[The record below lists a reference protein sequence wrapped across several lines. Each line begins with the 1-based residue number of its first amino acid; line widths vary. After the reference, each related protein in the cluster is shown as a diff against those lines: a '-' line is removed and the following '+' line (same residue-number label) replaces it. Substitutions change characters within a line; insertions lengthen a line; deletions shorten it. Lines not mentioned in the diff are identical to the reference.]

1 MLWNLGSND
10 YLQFAVTKQP
20 RITRGISQVLEGKKR
35 EVPVKIFNWGC
46 SYSARKGLQESAH
59 AGICNLS
66 VVQRGTIWRLAGPL
80 MSSEYGYNA
89 CVINKP
95 FAYDELG
102 HLVNVL
108 GIQIPEENN
117 NNSEH

>member
-1 MLWNLGSND
+1 M
-10 YLQFAVTKQP
+10 
-20 RITRGISQVLEGKKR
+20 
-35 EVPVKIFNWGC
+35 
-46 SYSARKGLQESAH
+46 QESAH

-117 NNSEH
+117 NNGEH

>member
-1 MLWNLGSND
+1 MPEKACRKVLTQAFVTCVCYRGGPSED
-10 YLQFAVTKQP
+10 LQF
-20 RITRGISQVLEGKKR
+20 
-35 EVPVKIFNWGC
+35 
-46 SYSARKGLQESAH
+46 
-59 AGICNLS
+59 
-66 VVQRGTIWRLAGPL
+66 PL
-80 MSSEYGYNA
+80 MFPEYGHNA

-117 NNSEH
+117 NN

>member
-1 MLWNLGSND
+1 
-10 YLQFAVTKQP
+10 
-20 RITRGISQVLEGKKR
+20 
-35 EVPVKIFNWGC
+35 
-46 SYSARKGLQESAH
+46 
-59 AGICNLS
+59 
-66 VVQRGTIWRLAGPL
+66 
-80 MSSEYGYNA
+80 MSSEYGHNA

-117 NNSEH
+117 NNGEHYKRGVYAKKDKSMARFGLEIH

>member
-1 MLWNLGSND
+1 M
-10 YLQFAVTKQP
+10 K
-20 RITRGISQVLEGKKR
+20 
-35 EVPVKIFNWGC
+35 
-46 SYSARKGLQESAH
+46 ESAH
-59 AGICNLS
+59 AGVCNPSGL
-66 VVQRGTIWRLAGPL
+66 QRGTIWTLAGPL
-80 MSSEYGYNA
+80 MSPESGHNA

-117 NNSEH
+117 NNWEH